1 MTKVLTEPRSI
12 RIKGRSFL
20 AVVLTPDPP
29 FDDWLVRLDDL
40 AARSAGFFLGRPVVL
55 DVSEIEIDKPQL
67 KALIAELGLSTTP
80 THTSGRNLFWL
91 NGRMRSSPSWLPP
104 IPPLA
109 MADAGQ
115 AMLRLDASETVTPEV
130 DAEPWIARFAAALTA

>member
-55 DVSEIEIDKPQL
+55 DVSDIEIDKPQL
-67 KALIAELGLSTTP
+67 KALIAELAYQPPTIKMFFFSKLSSSSHRRCTLRWFRVKP
-80 THTSGRNLFWL
+80 AESKNAPFLVLMSSASCTSGRSWNKLT
-91 NGRMRSSPSWLPP
+91 NDANRPS
-104 IPPLA
+104 
-109 MADAGQ
+109 
-115 AMLRLDASETVTPEV
+115 
-130 DAEPWIARFAAALTA
+130 